1 MFKITE
7 HVEFDEKGRAIC
19 PFCFQEGK
27 TDKNLSLIPNTDGA
41 YKCFRGHTPAQI
53 REALGQ
59 PKDQQVPAA
68 LAAKQVPAPNVLTP
82 AEKVVEACD
91 RLMNCN
97 EAMQWLTDRGITAD
111 ITFHFQLGL
120 VRAKCGD
127 KHLSGIGIP
136 ITADIEGQT
145 FYVKKR
151 VSPWLSKAEQPTG
164 YKKWS
169 QYGIPSMCWF
179 TYQPEHPKQ
188 TWIVAGEWDAMMLGW
203 AMRDQDKI
211 AICTFT
217 TGEGNIPRDPAE
229 LAKLKGELI
238 TFYDLDVAGT
248 NGAQKIQSTF
258 GDRCRIATVPA
269 PQKPKEGFDVS
280 DSLNAG
286 FTPSDFIEAAKQAQ
300 SYSPPKKENSVRSRL
315 VTNREL
321 YNRAPDYVEF
331 LVPDLLTEDELF
343 VLAGP
348 PRGGKS
354 LLAMTLSK
362 AVATGG
368 RFLDRPVMQGS
379 VLYINCED
387 SEAKVKQRMIAQ
399 QWDPDL
405 PVYWMDRFKLSEL
418 PDLIKT
424 ASEIDD
430 LRLIVLDTLSRIRDD
445 NASESAAE
453 LGRVLEP
460 LQEMAKELKICVVIT
475 HHTGKIGDKEM
486 VDPFDLIRGSGAIR
500 ATCRGAIVIA
510 PSDNC
515 FRLIAENGHSE
526 KLDIKIRI
534 HPDDWE
540 WKLLGRWSPKAV
552 TETFREQILDHLN
565 QVTESTIP
573 DMVTALQIN
582 ANTVKVTLWRLQ
594 ADDMVTKKGGLKGQ
608 LATYSRS
615 QIRLHVT
622 TLVTEQNPVTLS
634 PLSDV
639 VTHNNISSIEKVII
653 DEKVIIEEPSM
664 ITFDVNDHPL
674 PPLVT
679 VTASGC
685 NPLPVSDIKGYKKDD
700 VTEYEEGGDH
710 WPPDSK
716 VIIEGPKVII
726 EGATV
731 FIGEGRFFGR
741 IAKVIS
747 IDADGQ
753 VEVRGKDWAISR
765 TYPPDQLRVVPDPA
779 EPS

>member
-7 HVEFDEKGRAIC
+7 HVDFDEKGRAIC

-27 TDKNLSLIPNTDGA
+27 TDKNLSLIPKTDGA

-68 LAAKQVPAPNVLTP
+68 LAPKQIPAPNVLVQQD
-82 AEKVVEACD
+82 KVVEAYE
-91 RLMNCN
+91 RLIKSPKPL
-97 EAMQWLTDRGITAD
+97 QWLEDRGINAEMARH
-111 ITFHFQLGL
+111 FHLGL
-120 VRAKCGD
+120 GRSVCGD
-127 KHLSGIGIP
+127 TKLNSISISIP
-136 ITADIEGQT
+136 ADIEGQN
-145 FYVKKR
+145 FFCKKR
-151 VSPWLSKAEQPTG
+151 IAPWLTKLEQPAG

-169 QYGIPSMCWF
+169 QYGIPSMAWF
-179 TYQPEHPKQ
+179 THQPENPTQ

-203 AMRDQDKI
+203 AMRDQDAI

-217 TGEGNIPRDPAE
+217 TGETNIPRDPNE

-238 TFYDLDVAGT
+238 KFYDLDEAGR
-248 NGAQKIQSTF
+248 NGALKIQAAF
-258 GDRCRIATVPA
+258 PDRCRVAAVPA
-269 PQKPKEGFDVS
+269 PQNPNEGFDVS

-286 FTPSDFIEAAKQAQ
+286 FTPIDFIESAKQAQ
-300 SYSPPKKENSVRSRL
+300 SYSPPKTENSLRSRL
-315 VTNREL
+315 MTNREL
-321 YNRAPDYVEF
+321 YDRAPDYVEF

-362 AVATGG
+362 AIATGG

-379 VLYINCED
+379 VLYVNCED

-418 PDLIKT
+418 PHLIEL

-460 LQEMAKELKICVVIT
+460 LQEMAKELKVCIVIA

-510 PSDNC
+510 PADNC
-515 FRLIAENGHSE
+515 YRLIAENGHSE

-534 HPDDWE
+534 HPEDWE
-540 WKLLGRWSPKAV
+540 WRLLGKWTPQGV
-552 TETFREQILDHLN
+552 TETFREQIVDFLN
-565 QVTESTIP
+565 GVTESTIP
-573 DMVTALQIN
+573 DIAKALQIS

-594 ADDMVTKKGGLKGQ
+594 ADDMVTKKGGKKGAP
-608 LATYSRS
+608 ATYSRS
-615 QIRLHVT
+615 AIRVQVT
-622 TLVTEQNPVTLS
+622 TPVTEQNPVQICL
-634 PLSDV
+634 LGNK
-639 VTHNNISSIEKVII
+639 VTNNIYNLYKEEVDKVDIV
-653 DEKVIIEEPSM
+653 DNDDPSM
-664 ITFDVNDHPL
+664 STMSTFRAKHPL
-674 PPLVT
+674 
-679 VTASGC
+679 
-685 NPLPVSDIKGYKKDD
+685 
-700 VTEYEEGGDH
+700 
-710 WPPDSK
+710 
-716 VIIEGPKVII
+716 
-726 EGATV
+726 
-731 FIGEGRFFGR
+731 
-741 IAKVIS
+741 
-747 IDADGQ
+747 
-753 VEVRGKDWAISR
+753 
-765 TYPPDQLRVVPDPA
+765 
-779 EPS
+779 